1 MAMSQTIGMRSQ
13 TIGMRANEVPSMTA
27 RQRLI
32 VVLLLGA
39 NFMFIQ
45 NRDTHRFLGT
55 AACTDYHKI
64 GCDPIGN

>member
-13 TIGMRANEVPSMTA
+13 TIGMRANEVPAMTA

-39 NFMFIQ
+39 NFVLSADFSIL
-45 NRDTHRFLGT
+45 NIALPVVGEAVGLSPSSRIR
-55 AACTDYHKI
+55 
-64 GCDPIGN
+64 